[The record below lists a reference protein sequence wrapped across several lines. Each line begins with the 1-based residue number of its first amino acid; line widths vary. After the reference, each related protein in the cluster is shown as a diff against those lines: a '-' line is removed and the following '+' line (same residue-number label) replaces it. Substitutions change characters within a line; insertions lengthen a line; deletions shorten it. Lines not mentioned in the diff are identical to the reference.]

1 MQPKKIVI
9 AVNLDQ
15 KDQKPLE
22 RLKNTPWFENTEV
35 HFVYVLECAY
45 YGVGLT
51 AYYYP
56 PTSEFPRIKKEVTQ
70 HLTKLSRK
78 IFPHT
83 GEQKIVVKC
92 LFEQDAKESFC
103 QYAKSVKADMVIVA
117 TRGKKGIKGFFD
129 SSFARYLSKYS
140 PADLLILRP

>member
-15 KDQKPLE
+15 KDQKPLDK
-22 RLKNTPWFENTEV
+22 LKNTPWLKNTEI
-35 HFVYVLECAY
+35 HFVYVLECVY
-45 YGVGLT
+45 YGMGST
-51 AYYYP
+51 PFYYP
-56 PTSEFPRIKKEVTQ
+56 PESEFPRLRKDVNQ
-70 HLTKLSRK
+70 SLTKLSRK
-78 IFPHT
+78 LFPHT
-83 GEQKIVVKC
+83 GEQKIVIKC
-92 LFEQDAKESFC
+92 LFETDAKESFC
-103 QYAKSVKADMVIVA
+103 KYAKSVKADMVIVA

>member
-15 KDQKPLE
+15 KDQKPLDK
-22 RLKNTPWFENTEV
+22 LKNTPWMENAEV
-35 HFVYVLECAY
+35 HFVYILECAY
-45 YGVGLT
+45 YGAGFT
-51 AYYYP
+51 PYYYP
-56 PTSEFPRIKKEVTQ
+56 PESEFPRIKKDVLQ
-70 HLTKLSRK
+70 ALNKLSRR

-83 GEQKIVVKC
+83 GQPKIVVKC

-103 QYAKSVKADMVIVA
+103 KYAKSVKADMVIVA